1 MDCPTT
7 KGGRLGSFLSPASV
21 AVVGASPKRS
31 KIRGI
36 LFHQL
41 ANSGYRGRLY
51 PIHPGH
57 EEIGGIR
64 CFPSVSAVGA
74 PIDLAVVAI
83 PTERVL
89 PVLEECASVGVRN
102 ALVLTSGFAE
112 QGGAQAALQSEITAL
127 ARRTGLRVCGPN
139 SVGFYSDR
147 ERVAATFSPAVEP
160 RPGREEIP
168 ASARRVGVVSQSGGM
183 AFTFYDYGRPLGLG
197 FSHIVNTGN
206 EVDLTL
212 SDFFLHMAED
222 TATAV
227 ILLFVEG
234 VRDPERF
241 IAAAEAAAAAGKPVI
256 VCKIG
261 RSQAAARAAVSHTA
275 NMTGWDAAY
284 EAVFRRYGII
294 VASDPE
300 EMTAIAAACAT
311 CPPAR
316 GRRVGVISVSG
327 GTGALASDAFAAQGL
342 TVPELS
348 PGLQQEIAK
357 LLPAYGSARNPV
369 DMTAQG
375 NFSGGLGAALA
386 LLEASEEVD
395 ATVLVASLASETR
408 LGIDVEA
415 IGSIVAAQRK
425 PVLFYTYT
433 RPSALARRML
443 AGAGLV
449 ANLHLTWTARSLRA
463 LADRGRFRPP
473 LPVPLPSASSFPAI
487 EAALRERK
495 GALTEFETKQ
505 LLAEFG
511 IAGPSQFLVRSEAEL
526 RDAAARLGWP
536 LALKVQ
542 SADIPHKTEAGGV
555 RLDIADADALTR
567 QWSEMLG
574 EVRRKMPAARI
585 DGTLVQHM
593 APKGVEMIVG
603 IVRDAVFGP
612 IVMVGAGGVNV
623 ELYKDASYRPAPVGR
638 EEARTMLDEL
648 RSLPLLEGWRGA
660 EPADIDALCRLIEEV
675 SVFAAVFQDRVREIE
690 LNPVLVHPRGMGCT
704 VIDALL
710 TTGSSEAPQTRGSD
724 K

>member
-1 MDCPTT
+1 MDSLTG
-7 KGGRLGSFLSPASV
+7 KAGRLGSFLSPASI
-21 AVVGASPKRS
+21 AVVGASPERS
-31 KIRGI
+31 KIRGT

-41 ANSGYRGRLY
+41 ANLGYKGQLY

-64 CFPSVSAVGA
+64 CFPSVSAIGA

-112 QGGAQAALQSEITAL
+112 QGGAQAALQGEIAAL

-147 ERVAATFSPAVEP
+147 DRVGATFSPAVEP
-160 RPGREEIP
+160 RPGRDEIP
-168 ASARRVGVVSQSGGM
+168 VSTRRVGVVSQSGGM

-222 TATAV
+222 AATAV

-256 VCKIG
+256 VCKVG

-284 EAVFRRYGII
+284 DAVFRKYGII

-348 PGLQQEIAK
+348 AGLQQEIAK

-386 LLEASEEVD
+386 LLEASNEVD
-395 ATVLVASLASETR
+395 AMVLVASLASETR
-408 LGIDVEA
+408 IGIDVEA
-415 IGSIVAAQRK
+415 IGPIVAAQRK

-433 RPSALARRML
+433 RPSALARRTL
-443 AGAGLV
+443 AEAGLV
-449 ANLHLTWTARSLRA
+449 ANLHLTWTARALRA
-463 LADRGRFRPP
+463 LAERGRFRAPRPAP
-473 LPVPLPSASSFPAI
+473 LPPRSSFPEI
-487 EAALRERK
+487 EAALARE
-495 GALTEFETKQ
+495 GAFTEFETKE
-505 LLAEFG
+505 LLGVFG
-511 IAGPSQFLVRSEAEL
+511 IDMPPQVLVRTEAEL
-526 RDAAARLGWP
+526 EAAAARLGSP

-542 SADIPHKTEAGGV
+542 SADIPHKTEAGGI
-555 RLDIADADALTR
+555 RLNVTDALTR
-567 QWSEMLG
+567 QWREMLG
-574 EVRRKMPAARI
+574 DVRRNMPAARI
-585 DGTLVQHM
+585 DGTLVQRM

-623 ELYKDASYRPAPVGR
+623 ELYKDASYRPAPVGH
-638 EEARTMLDEL
+638 EEARAMLGEL
-648 RSLPLLEGWRGA
+648 RCRALLEGWRGA
-660 EPADIDALCRLIEEV
+660 EPADIDALCRLIEQV
-675 SVFAAVFQDRVREIE
+675 SVFAAVFSERVREIE

-710 TTGSSEAPQTRGSD
+710 TTESSEAPQTRGSD